1 MTDEQLFIFSNA
13 CIVDG
18 SSEDPAADKHVLIRN
33 GQIEEVSD
41 SPVHAD
47 SARHIDL
54 KGKTLM
60 PGLIDCH
67 AHVVATTVRLGDN
80 ALLPDSLVTAK
91 AMHIMRGMLMRGFTT
106 IRDLGGADFG
116 LQTAVAEGLIL
127 GPRLF
132 ICGKGFSQTG
142 GHSDFRGRY
151 DTRDTAYLQTK
162 LGAMGAVVDGVE
174 PLRKAIREQIKGGG
188 QFVKLMA
195 NGGVASPTDPVNFFG
210 FSRDEIKM
218 AVEEAHMAQT
228 YVSGHLYTS
237 ESILRGIECG
247 IECVEHS
254 TLVNAEAADAVKRA
268 GAVAVPTLV
277 IFEALHREGE
287 ALGLPAESAAKI
299 DGVRLPGLQ
308 SLETLKAAG
317 VTMGYG
323 TDLLGELHKYQSEE
337 FLLRDQVLPT
347 HDVIRSATLDAAK
360 VLRMEGQIG
369 CITPSAF
376 ADLIVV
382 DGNPLTDISLLTDQ
396 GAHMPLIMKGGAMVK
411 DELS

>member
-1 MTDEQLFIFSNA
+1 MTDENLFIFSNA
-13 CIVDG
+13 SIVDG
-18 SSEDPAADKHVLIRN
+18 SSEDPAADMHVLVRN
-33 GQIEEVSD
+33 GRIEEVSD
-41 SPVHAD
+41 SPI
-47 SARHIDL
+47 SAGAARAFDL

-127 GPRLF
+127 GPRLV

-162 LGAMGAVVDGVE
+162 LGAMGTVVDGVE

-195 NGGVASPTDPVNFFG
+195 NGGVASPTDPVSFFG
-210 FSRDEIKM
+210 FSRDEIRM

-228 YVSGHLYTS
+228 YVSGHLYTA

-247 IECVEHS
+247 IECIEHS
-254 TLVNAEAADAVKRA
+254 TLVNAEAAEAIKRA
-268 GAVAVPTLV
+268 GAVAVPTLI
-277 IFEALHREGE
+277 IFEALHREGKS
-287 ALGLPAESAAKI
+287 LGLPAESAAKI

-317 VTMGYG
+317 VIMGYG

-347 HDVIRSATLDAAK
+347 HEVIRSATLDAAK

-369 CITPSAF
+369 CITPGAF
-376 ADLIVV
+376 ADLIVI

-396 GAHMPLIMKGGAMVK
+396 GSHMRLIMKGGAMVK
-411 DELS
+411 DDLS

>member
-1 MTDEQLFIFSNA
+1 MVEEQLTVFANA
-13 CIVDG
+13 SIVDG
-18 SSEDPAADKHVLIRN
+18 SSGNSCEDIHVLVRD
-33 GQIEEVSD
+33 GKIEAVSERPINAN
-41 SPVHAD
+41 SCRV
-47 SARHIDL
+47 IDL

-67 AHVVATTVRLGDN
+67 AHVCATTVRLGDN

-91 AMHIMRGMLMRGFTT
+91 SMHIMKGMLMRGFTT

-116 LQTAVAEGLIL
+116 LQQSVAEGLIL
-127 GPRLF
+127 GPRLV

-151 DTRDTAYLQTK
+151 DDRPSEWLLSR
-162 LGAMGAVVDGVE
+162 LGALGAVVDGIE
-174 PLRKAIREQIKGGG
+174 PLRAAIRDQIRRGG

-210 FSRDEIKM
+210 FSRAEITM
-218 AVEEAHMAQT
+218 AVEEATMAQT
-228 YVSGHLYTS
+228 YVSGHLYTAD
-237 ESILRGIECG
+237 SILRGIECG
-247 IECVEHS
+247 IECVEHA
-254 TLVNAEAADAVKRA
+254 TLVNDKAAQAIKAA
-268 GAVAVPTLV
+268 GAVAVPTLI
-277 IFEALHREGE
+277 IFEGLHREGA
-287 ALGLPAESAAKI
+287 ALGLPPESVAKI
-299 DGVRLPGLQ
+299 DGVRLPGLT

-323 TDLLGELHKYQSEE
+323 TDLLGDLHHYQSEE

-347 HDVIRSATLDAAK
+347 HEVIRAATLDAAM

-369 CITPSAF
+369 CIAPGAF

-382 DGNPLTDISLLTDQ
+382 DGNPLKDIALLTQQ
-396 GAHMPLIMKGGAMVK
+396 GAHISLIMKEGAIIK
-411 DELS
+411 DDLN